1 MRSTTAL
8 LAVTLLAGASC
19 RPALAA
25 PERAARRGPAA
36 IELVDE
42 AGALLP
48 TFEHR
53 GRTYVLGVKGQRYLL
68 RFRNATGRRVEVVA
82 SVDGRD
88 VVDGRPASAAKRGYV
103 VEPYGELT
111 IDGFRLSDA
120 AVAAFR
126 FSSVPRSYAA
136 QMGDARDVG
145 VIGVAIF
152 RERWVPPPRRPLP
165 NGAPSDDAYGPEA
178 RSERSESKGG
188 AAPAPSAA
196 PSLDGRRAD
205 RGLARPGLGTE
216 FGEEH
221 GSLVQPVAFER
232 ASARPDAVLSLRYDD
247 RDGLLALGVDIDGR
261 YARGDDDAWLRE
273 TATPFRRDGFA
284 RPPPG
289 WLP

>member
-1 MRSTTAL
+1 MRTS
-8 LAVTLLAGASC
+8 
-19 RPALAA
+19 PALAA
-25 PERAARRGPAA
+25 VAFLVLAGCHPALATTERPARSGPAA
-36 IELVDE
+36 VELVDE
-42 AGALLP
+42 GGALLP
-48 TFEHR
+48 TFEHL

-68 RFRNATGRRVEVVA
+68 RVRNASGRRVEVVA

-88 VVDGRPASAAKRGYV
+88 VIDGRPASTAKRGYV
-103 VEPYGELT
+103 VEPYGAVT

-126 FSSVPRSYAA
+126 FSSVPRSYAS

-145 VIGVAIF
+145 VIGVAVF
-152 RERWVPPPRRPLP
+152 GERWVPPPRRPLP
-165 NGAPSDDAYGPEA
+165 YGAIPDDAYGPEA
-178 RSERSESKGG
+178 RSERSEGKG
-188 AAPAPSAA
+188 APAPSAA

-221 GSLVQPVAFER
+221 GSAVRSVGFVR

-247 RDGLLALGVDIDGR
+247 RDGLLALGVDVDGR

-273 TATPFRRDGFA
+273 SATPFRRDGFA

-289 WLP
+289 WRP